1 MTGETKIA
9 IIADTPTTMSR
20 NPDNRKRAPIP
31 VPEPAPLP
39 DPETIDIEGIFNE
52 YVDGGIDLVV
62 VLGPTAS
69 GKTRY
74 AVALAKRFRELGRP
88 AEILSADSRQV

>member
-9 IIADTPTTMSR
+9 IFADTPTTMSR

-39 DPETIDIEGIFNE
+39 DPETIDIEGIFND
-52 YVDGGIDLVV
+52 YRKVV
-62 VLGPTAS
+62 PFISDDVYMHPLIQKS
-69 GKTRY
+69 IEFIR
-74 AVALAKRFRELGRP
+74 
-88 AEILSADSRQV
+88 

>member
-9 IIADTPTTMSR
+9 IFADTPTTMSR

-69 GKTRY
+69 RKTPD
-74 AVALAKRFRELGRP
+74 AVALAKRFR
-88 AEILSADSRQV
+88 

>member
-1 MTGETKIA
+1 
-9 IIADTPTTMSR
+9 MSR

-62 VLGPTAS
+62 VLDRKS
-69 GKTRY
+69 
-74 AVALAKRFRELGRP
+74 V
-88 AEILSADSRQV
+88 V